1 MMNEITHFTHPNGTV
16 ESVPPKRED
25 VGEITDAHENETRSV
40 DINRLAYKVEDQTD
54 WYKYKYH
61 QLEEDE

>member
-1 MMNEITHFTHPNGTV
+1 MRYFIHPSGTA
-16 ESVPPKRED
+16 ESVPPKKKD
-25 VGEITDAHENETRSV
+25 IGEITDSHENETRST

-61 QLEEDE
+61 QLEDE